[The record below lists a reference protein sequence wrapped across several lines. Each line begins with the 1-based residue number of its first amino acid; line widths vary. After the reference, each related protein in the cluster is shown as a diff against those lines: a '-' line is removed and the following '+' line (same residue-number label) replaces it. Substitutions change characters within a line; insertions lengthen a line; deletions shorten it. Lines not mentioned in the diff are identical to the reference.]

1 MDISEL
7 KLKAPIKA
15 AKPKCIKAQE
25 FLNADELPSTIEES
39 GDVAK
44 VWWWY
49 ENPLGGNDFKYYKCI
64 PVYEVW
70 GAKKRKK
77 YIEKELANE
86 KSIARKNYFLSLY
99 PQKRMTDK
107 KYLKPDHKYT
117 RRPDVAELLVLDHE
131 GNPTK
136 CAQGA
141 AWAYLEINLGII
153 KDKNGR
159 PAWKDPTPTG
169 NRMIAIG
176 FTKVGDEVYDGDISL
191 EGRKVA
197 VFRFGTLHS
206 A

>member
-1 MDISEL
+1 MDFSDL

-25 FLNADELPSTIEES
+25 FLNADDLPSTIEES

-70 GAKKRKK
+70 GAKKRRN
-77 YIEKELANE
+77 YIEKE
-86 KSIARKNYFLSLY
+86 IARESGAQKEYLESLV
-99 PQKRMTDK
+99 PS
-107 KYLKPDHKYT
+107 KPKPKVDHKYT
-117 RRPDVAELLVLDHE
+117 RRPDISEILILDHE

-136 CAQGA
+136 CAQGG
-141 AWAYLEINLGII
+141 AWCYLEINAGII
-153 KDKNGR
+153 QDENGR
-159 PAWKDPTPTG
+159 AAWKDPTPTG

-197 VFRFGTLHS
+197 VFRFGTFHS